1 MESSVSAPAGT
12 GPASPSWSS
21 KQRNPVVKRASQVR
35 KHLGRF
41 LTADPGRF
49 AGGSALSDPLGL
61 LAVERERLAALR
73 SPQHDGTPAA
83 AAAADQ
89 STQPG
94 PGYAGCAAN
103 RR

>member
-1 MESSVSAPAGT
+1 MESSASAPAGT
-12 GPASPSWSS
+12 GPASSSWSS

-61 LAVERERLAALR
+61 LAIERERLAALR
-73 SPQHDGTPAA
+73 SPQHAVSPP
-83 AAAADQ
+83 AAADQ
-89 STQPG
+89 SAPARPPG
-94 PGYAGCAAN
+94 
-103 RR
+103 